1 MTFLD
6 QIESNFEKFKE
17 RHAFCIKERFFT
29 YGELHEVCFGIVDLV
44 RKNISEKQNTVG
56 VITNDDLETYASIL
70 ALWITGNIYVP
81 INPRNPEARNADIIK
96 QAGIK
101 TVLASDG
108 CVSDLYKS
116 QELNL
121 LNTKNPEPGKAISY
135 KNNPVVKNDLIAK
148 NDPEDKNN
156 KADEN
161 DSRSKSNHDHHNIL
175 YLLFTSGSTGKPKGV
190 PISYRNLDSFV
201 NAFISYGYKFTPD
214 DRFLQIYDLSFDASV
229 HCYSVPLVTGGC
241 IYTVPQDEI
250 KYLYALRLM
259 TRHELTF
266 VKMPPST
273 MSYLR
278 PYFKSIRL
286 EKLRYCLFGGEAL
299 DQKLVA
305 DWSACVPNARIQN
318 VYGPTEATI
327 NCLIYD
333 WNKKVPDKQFNGIVS
348 IGKPFG
354 ANLAIVTD
362 ENNQRVRS
370 GVMGELY
377 VAGPQVTPGYW
388 NNQEKNNEAFVI
400 LEGDGRKE
408 RFYRTGDLAIID
420 GDGDFMYCGRKDE
433 QVQVDGFRVELGE
446 IEHHAREFLK
456 TVNVAAT
463 SVRSS
468 QLTIEIHLFV
478 EDMNADIPG
487 LKKHLESRLPDYMQP
502 FKIHKVKEF
511 PKSAGGKVNKQEL
524 RRILSAE

>member
-6 QIESNFEKFKE
+6 KIAENFEKF
-17 RHAFCIKERFFT
+17 RARNAFCIKEQFFT
-29 YGELHEVCFGIVDLV
+29 YRDLSDVCYEILDIIK
-44 RKNISEKQNTVG
+44 KNIKGKQNAIG
-56 VITNDDLETYASIL
+56 VITYDDVETYASIL
-70 ALWITGNIYVP
+70 SLWFTGNIFVP
-81 INPRNPEARNADIIK
+81 INPRNPEARNIDIIK

-101 TVLASDG
+101 TVLTSGGIVGDLVKSQNVKVLKTKNLATRSG
-108 CVSDLYKS
+108 ILYKN
-116 QELNL
+116 QRVF
-121 LNTKNPEPGKAISY
+121 
-135 KNNPVVKNDLIAK
+135 KNNQD
-148 NDPEDKNN
+148 
-156 KADEN
+156 AD
-161 DSRSKSNHDHHNIL
+161 NIL

-190 PISYRNLDSFV
+190 PISFRNLDSFI
-201 NAFISYGYKFTPD
+201 NAFISFGYEFTAD

-229 HCYSVPLVTGGC
+229 HCYTVPLAVGGC

-250 KYLYALRLM
+250 KYLYALKLM

-278 PYFKSIRL
+278 PYFKNIRL
-286 EKLRYCLFGGEAL
+286 EKLRNCLFGGEAL
-299 DQKLVA
+299 DQKMVS
-305 DWSACVPNARIQN
+305 DWSECVPNARIQN

-333 WNKKVPDKQFNGIVS
+333 WNKNRPDKQFNGIVS

-354 ANLAIVTD
+354 ANLAMVAD
-362 ENNQRVRS
+362 NSHQQVKS
-370 GVMGELY
+370 GIMGELY
-377 VAGPQVTPGYW
+377 VAGPQITRGYL
-388 NNQEKNNEAFVI
+388 KNKGKNKEAFVI
-400 LEGDGRKE
+400 LEINGNKE
-408 RFYRTGDLAIID
+408 RFYRTGDLSLVD
-420 GDGDFMYCGRKDE
+420 SEGDFMYCGRKDD

-463 SVRSS
+463 SVSS

-478 EDMNADIPG
+478 EDMSADIRG
-487 LKKHLESRLPDYMQP
+487 LKKYLESRLPSYMQP
-502 FKIHKVKEF
+502 FKIHKIKEF

-524 RRILSAE
+524 GRMLNDE